1 MRLSRA
7 QVNLALHS
15 TFAIFVKNLILM
27 KKLSSGILPN
37 HLTLLYAVLILLFG
51 RIDFMYPQQNRVG
64 LDFNILSTTDGFPTN
79 EIQKVYQDREGFM
92 WFATRNGLCKY
103 DGYQITVYNSN
114 QLKSPVLTSNNIN
127 CLADDDLGNLWI
139 GAYSGMN
146 RFDKRSGT
154 FEPVEIRNATNKVV
168 SCILVT
174 KNNEVWIGLDDG
186 LFRYD
191 SRENT
196 FTHHSLQRMGDTAI
210 TASVKS
216 IIEDISGEIW
226 IGTWNS
232 GLYRYSPSKNI
243 FYVYPQLNSRN
254 SAHVIYEDSKRNMWI
269 GTWGEGL
276 QLLENPRDMENL
288 RLKTYRHHTNDP
300 ESLSDNLVYD
310 ICEDINT
317 NTLWIGTRSG
327 LSILEYDNPSGF
339 INWSVTH
346 KTNKLPS
353 NEINSIIRDNKE
365 NIWIGT
371 IGGGVLFT
379 NTERSKFD
387 FFGVDLPEIPTGAIR
402 SVFLDNEDNMWM
414 GVGTYGIVL
423 YDKKSENTISQLAL
437 HEFDGLGQI
446 TTYNIRQRNA
456 GEILFGTYGGGL
468 WVYEKGKPVK
478 SYTEANCNFISD
490 NRIRSIYIDRQRNT
504 WIGTQYGLG
513 VWLNDNTGFTFGEI
527 IVDGRSLEPSS
538 MIDITEDD
546 VGKIWIATINNGVI
560 SVEGDLRNM
569 DEVAFK
575 NYNAQNGKISAHTIN
590 VLYYDAS
597 GRLWAG
603 SEGGRLYLYDKVSDT
618 FIDKSP
624 RFSILGTLISS
635 IREDRHGTLWVGTSN
650 GLARLSYDETAE
662 LTSYRVYTTADGLS
676 DNFFIPGSSYNH
688 NGELFFGGYKGLVR
702 FNPDNIEIDIN
713 PTPFYIT
720 DIKVLNTSFYNL
732 DKEITDKISEK
743 VPSFSDRITIP
754 HKYNNFSIHFA
765 TLNYKNPELNRYAY
779 RLAGFTQ
786 EWTYVDSKQNVAY
799 YTNLSP
805 GQYIFQLRATTQN
818 GVWNDEI
825 KEIRINV
832 LPPFWL
838 SWWAFII
845 YFCLLTLIA
854 YAIYRNILNRIRL
867 RNQLRYK
874 EIEQEKA
881 EELNHAKLQFFTNIT
896 HEFLTPLTIISA
908 TVDELQQ
915 ISPRNDDLYATM
927 GRNVNRLTRLLQQIL
942 EFRKAETGNL
952 QLRVAYGNI
961 SEFIRNAT
969 ESFYPLIRKKKLHFS
984 YVSDPENIQ
993 GLFDIDKLD
1002 KILYN
1007 LVSNAAKYVPEEGY
1021 IQVTL
1026 SYRGK
1031 DKDHIRISVKDNGA
1045 GISKEDQQTLFKRFY
1060 EGNHR
1065 RHNTTGTGIGLS
1077 LVKDLVN
1084 LYHGTI
1090 QVESEIGKGAKFTVI
1105 LPIDPSCFED
1115 SEIDRDRIETIREMV
1130 IVETP
1135 PIKEEKAH
1143 TTRKQK
1149 TSTVLIVEDNAEILQ
1164 LVQRLLNRDY
1174 NVLTATNGKE
1184 AMLILEHEKV
1194 DIIVSDIMMPEMDG
1208 VELCKSLKNN
1218 IEYSHIP
1225 IILLTAKTDEKDRA
1239 DAYESG
1245 ADAFISKPFNL
1256 NVLHARIKN
1265 LLKSRER
1272 IARDFKN
1279 QLVFELKDLE
1289 FTNLDEEFLRKAIDC
1304 VDQHLDDTEF
1314 DQQQFSEEMNVSKS
1328 TLYNKLKT
1336 LTGLNTSA
1344 FITNIRLKAACRIM
1358 DQNRNIRISDLAYAV
1373 GFNDPKYFS
1382 SCFKK
1387 EFNMRPS
1394 EYIERFAGTLGE

>member
-1 MRLSRA
+1 
-7 QVNLALHS
+7 
-15 TFAIFVKNLILM
+15 M
-27 KKLSSGILPN
+27 KKL
-37 HLTLLYAVLILLFG
+37 LLYAVSFLLFG
-51 RIDFMYPQQNRVG
+51 RVDCIYPRQERIE
-64 LDFNILSTTDGFPTN
+64 LDFNLLSTMDGFPTN

-114 QLKSPVLTSNNIN
+114 QLKSPLLTSNNIY
-127 CLADDDLGNLWI
+127 CLVDDDKGNLWV
-139 GAYSGMN
+139 GTYSGMN
-146 RFDKRSGT
+146 RFDKRSGI
-154 FEPVEIRNATNKVV
+154 FEPIEIRNTTNKTV

-174 KNNEVWIGLDDG
+174 KHSEIWIGLDDG

-191 SRENT
+191 PEENA
-196 FTHHSLQRMGDTAI
+196 FTHHSLQKIGDMGI

-216 IIEDISGEIW
+216 IVEDSTGEIW
-226 IGTWNS
+226 IGTWDH
-232 GLYRYSPSKNI
+232 GLYRYSSPENI
-243 FYVYPQLNSRN
+243 FYAYPQLNQHN
-254 SAHVIYEDSKRNMWI
+254 SAHVVYEDSKKNIWI
-269 GTWGEGL
+269 GTWREGL
-276 QLLENPRDMENL
+276 QLLENPRDMENF
-288 RLKTYRHHTNDP
+288 RLKTYRHDSNDP
-300 ESLSDNLVYD
+300 ESLSDNIVYD
-310 ICEDINT
+310 ICEDIHT
-317 NTLWIGTRSG
+317 NSLWVGTRSG
-327 LSILEYDNPSGF
+327 LSILEYDDPSRF
-339 INWSVTH
+339 INWSVSH
-346 KTNKLPS
+346 ETNKLPS

-365 NIWIGT
+365 NMWIGT

-379 NTERSKFD
+379 NTQKSKFD
-387 FFGVDLPEIPTGAIR
+387 SFRVDIPEIPTGTIR
-402 SVFLDNEDNMWM
+402 SVFLDNDDNMWM
-414 GVGTYGIVL
+414 GVGTYGVVL
-423 YDKKSENTISQLAL
+423 HDKKSGKIVSQQELP
-437 HEFDGLGQI
+437 EFSNIVQA
-446 TTYNIRQRNA
+446 TTYNIKQRNE

-468 WVYEKGKPVK
+468 LVYQKGKPVK
-478 SYTEANCNFISD
+478 SYIRENCTFISD
-490 NRIRSIYIDRQRNT
+490 NRIRSIYVDRQRNT
-504 WIGTQYGLG
+504 WIGTQYGFG
-513 VWLNDNTGFTFGEI
+513 VWLSDNTGFTFDEI
-527 IVDGRSLEPSS
+527 IVDGRRLEPSS

-546 VGKIWIATINNGVI
+546 AGRVWIATINNGVI
-560 SVEGDLRNM
+560 SVEGDLQNKDGM
-569 DEVAFK
+569 VFK
-575 NYNAQNGKISAHTIN
+575 NYNIQNGKISARTIH

-603 SEGGRLYLYDKVSDT
+603 SEGGRLYLYDKESDS

-635 IREDRHGTLWVGTSN
+635 IREDRQGNLWVGTSN

-720 DIKVLNTSFYNL
+720 DIRVLNTSFYNL
-732 DKEITDKISEK
+732 DKEMTDKISEK
-743 VPSFSDRITIP
+743 APSFSDRITIP

-779 RLAGFTQ
+779 RLAGFNH

-799 YTNLSP
+799 YNNLSP
-805 GQYIFQLRATTQN
+805 GQYVFQLRATTQN
-818 GVWNDEI
+818 GVWNNEI
-825 KEIRINV
+825 KELRINV
-832 LPPFWL
+832 LPPPWL

-867 RNQLRYK
+867 RNRLRYK

-915 ISPRNDDLYATM
+915 TSPRNDDLYATM

-952 QLRVAYGNI
+952 HLRVAYGNI
-961 SEFIRNAT
+961 SELIGNAT

-1007 LVSNAAKYVPEEGY
+1007 LVSNAAKYVTEDGY

-1026 SYRGK
+1026 SYRDEAK
-1031 DKDHIRISVKDNGA
+1031 DYIRILVKDNGA
-1045 GISKEDQQTLFKRFY
+1045 GIAKEDQQTLFKRFY

-1090 QVESEIGKGAKFTVI
+1090 QVESEVGKGTTFTVI

-1115 SEIDRDRIETIREMV
+1115 SEIDRDRIETIREMA
-1130 IVETP
+1130 IEETP
-1135 PIKEEKAH
+1135 PIQEEKEY
-1143 TTRKQK
+1143 TTKNKQ
-1149 TSTVLIVEDNAEILQ
+1149 TSSVLIVEDNAEILQ
-1164 LVQRLLNRDY
+1164 LVHRLLNRDY

-1256 NVLHARIKN
+1256 KVLHARIKN

-1279 QLVFELKDLE
+1279 QLVFELKDLK
-1289 FTNLDEEFLRKAIDC
+1289 FTNLDEEFIQKAIDC
-1304 VDQHLDDTEF
+1304 INRHLDHSDF

-1394 EYIERFAGTLGE
+1394 EYIERFTGSMDE

>member
-1 MRLSRA
+1 
-7 QVNLALHS
+7 
-15 TFAIFVKNLILM
+15 M
-27 KKLSSGILPN
+27 KKLSFNIASFR
-37 HLTLLYAVLILLFG
+37 LTLLYFVFSLLFG
-51 RIDFMYPQQNRVG
+51 HIDSIYSQQNSIE
-64 LDFNILSTTDGFPTN
+64 LDFTILSTSDGFPTN
-79 EIQKVYQDREGFM
+79 EIQKVYQDREGFI

-103 DGYQITVYNSN
+103 EGYQITVYNSN
-114 QLKSPVLTSNNIN
+114 QSKSPMLTSNNIN
-127 CLADDDLGNLWI
+127 CLADDDQGNLWV
-139 GAYSGMN
+139 GTYGGMN
-146 RFDKRSGT
+146 RFDKESGT
-154 FEPVEIRNATNKVV
+154 FQPVEIRNTTNKVV

-174 KNNEVWIGLDDG
+174 NNKEVWIGLDDG
-186 LFRYD
+186 LFKYD
-191 SRENT
+191 PRENA
-196 FTHHSLQRMGDTAI
+196 FTHHSLQKIGDIAI
-210 TASVKS
+210 TASPKS
-216 IIEDISGEIW
+216 IIEDTNGEIW
-226 IGTWNS
+226 IGTWNN

-243 FYVYPQLNSRN
+243 FYSYPQLNPRN
-254 SAHVIYEDSKRNMWI
+254 SAHVIYEDSRKNIWI

-276 QLLENPRDMENL
+276 HLLENPRDMENF
-288 RLKTYRHHTNDP
+288 RLNTYRHDSNDP

-317 NTLWIGTRSG
+317 NSLWIGTRSG
-327 LSILEYDNPSGF
+327 LSVLEYDNFSGF
-339 INWSVTH
+339 INWSATH

-379 NTERSKFD
+379 NTKKSNFNS
-387 FFGVDLPEIPTGAIR
+387 FGVDLPEIPTGAIR

-414 GVGTYGIVL
+414 GVGTYGVVL
-423 YDKKSENTISQLAL
+423 YDKKSEKTLSQLTL
-437 HEFDGLGQI
+437 HEFNGIGQI
-446 TTYNIRQRNA
+446 TTYDIKQRNA

-468 WVYEKGKPVK
+468 WVYEKGKPVRT
-478 SYTEANCNFISD
+478 YTGDNCTFISD
-490 NRIRSIYIDRQRNT
+490 NRIRSIYVDRQHNT
-504 WIGTQYGLG
+504 WVGTQYGLG
-513 VWLNDNTGFTFGEI
+513 VWLNDNTGFTFDEV
-527 IVDGRSLEPSS
+527 IVDGKRMESSS

-546 VGKIWIATINNGVI
+546 TGRIWIATINNGII
-560 SVEGDLRNM
+560 SVEGDFRDKDGL
-569 DEVAFK
+569 AFK
-575 NYNAQNGKISAHTIN
+575 SYTAENGKISAHTIN
-590 VLYYDAS
+590 VLHYDSS

-603 SEGGRLYLYDKVSDT
+603 SEGGRLYLYDKVSDS

-624 RFSILGTLISS
+624 QFSILGTLISS
-635 IREDRHGTLWVGTSN
+635 IREDRQGNLWVGTSN
-650 GLARLSYDETAE
+650 GLARLSYNEAAE
-662 LTSYRVYTTADGLS
+662 LTSYRVYTTADGLR
-676 DNFFIPGSSYNH
+676 DNFFIPRSSYNH
-688 NGELFFGGYKGLVR
+688 NGELFFGGYNGLVR

-779 RLAGFTQ
+779 KLVGFNH
-786 EWTYVDSKQNVAY
+786 EWTYTDSKQNVAY
-799 YTNLSP
+799 YNNLSP
-805 GQYIFQLRATTQN
+805 GQYVFQLRATTQN

-825 KEIRINV
+825 KEMRINV

-838 SWWAFII
+838 SWWALII
-845 YFCLLTLIA
+845 YFCLLTLVI
-854 YAIYRNILNRIRL
+854 YVIYRNILNRIQL

-874 EIEQEKA
+874 EIEQDKA
-881 EELNHAKLQFFTNIT
+881 EELNHAKLQFFTNVT

-1007 LVSNAAKYVPEEGY
+1007 LVSNAAKYVREDGY

-1026 SYRGK
+1026 SYR
-1031 DKDHIRISVKDNGA
+1031 DEAKDHIRISVKDNGE
-1045 GISKEDQQTLFKRFY
+1045 GISNEDQQSLFKRFY

-1090 QVESEIGKGAKFTVI
+1090 QVESEIGKGTKFMVI
-1105 LPIDPSCFED
+1105 LPIDASCFED
-1115 SEIDRDRIETIREMV
+1115 SEIDRDKIETIREM
-1130 IVETP
+1130 T
-1135 PIKEEKAH
+1135 IKEAPPEEEENAH
-1143 TTRKQK
+1143 ETKKQK
-1149 TSTVLIVEDNAEILQ
+1149 TSSVLIVEDNAEILQ
-1164 LVQRLLNRDY
+1164 LVHRLLNRDY

-1184 AMLILEHEKV
+1184 AMIILEHEKV

-1256 NVLHARIKN
+1256 KVLHARIKN

-1279 QLVFELKDLE
+1279 QLVFELKELE
-1289 FTNLDEEFLRKAIDC
+1289 FTNLDEEFIQKAIDC
-1304 VDQHLDDTEF
+1304 VNRHLDHSDF

-1394 EYIERFAGTLGE
+1394 EYIERFTGTMEE

>member
-1 MRLSRA
+1 MG
-7 QVNLALHS
+7 
-15 TFAIFVKNLILM
+15 
-27 KKLSSGILPN
+27 KLFGIIPN
-37 HLTLLYAVLILLFG
+37 HLILFCTVFTLLSV
-51 RIDFMYPQQNRVG
+51 RIDCMYPQSDRIG
-64 LDFNILSTTDGFPTN
+64 LEFNVLSTANGFPTN

-103 DGYQITVYNSN
+103 DGYLMTVYSSN
-114 QLKSPVLTSNNIN
+114 QIRTHLLVSNNMF
-127 CLADDDLGNLWI
+127 CLADDNNGNLWI
-139 GAYSGMN
+139 GTDNGVN
-146 RFDKRSGT
+146 RFNKMSGK
-154 FEPVEIRNATNKVV
+154 FEPIQVQSTTNKVI
-168 SCILVT
+168 SSILIT
-174 KNNEVWIGLDDG
+174 KKGDIWIGLDDG
-186 LFRYD
+186 LFKYD
-191 SRENT
+191 PKKNA
-196 FTHHSLQRMGDTAI
+196 FTHHSLQKIGDITI

-216 IIEDISGEIW
+216 IIEDTSGEIW
-226 IGTWNS
+226 IGTWNN
-232 GLYRYSPSKNI
+232 GLYRYSPPKNI
-243 FYVYPQLNSRN
+243 FYVYPQLNPRN
-254 SAHVIYEDSKRNMWI
+254 SAHVIYEDSKQNIWI
-269 GTWGEGL
+269 GTWKGGL
-276 QLLENPRDMENL
+276 HLLENPRDMENF
-288 RLKTYRHHTNDP
+288 RLKTYRHNTLDP
-300 ESLSDNLVYD
+300 NSLSDDIVYD
-310 ICEDINT
+310 ICEDVNT
-317 NTLWIGTRSG
+317 NSLWIGTRSG

-339 INWSVTH
+339 INWSVAH
-346 KTNKLPS
+346 ERNKLPS
-353 NEINSIIRDNKE
+353 NEINSIIRDNE
-365 NIWIGT
+365 GNIWIGT

-387 FFGVDLPEIPTGAIR
+387 FFGVELPEIPTGAIR
-402 SVFLDNEDNMWM
+402 SVFLDDGNMWM
-414 GVGTYGIVL
+414 GIGTYGVVL
-423 YDKKSENTISQLAL
+423 YDKKSETIVPQEAL
-437 HEFDGLGQI
+437 PEFSDVPQT
-446 TTYNIRQRNA
+446 TTYNIKQRNT

-478 SYTEANCNFISD
+478 TYTQGNCSFISD
-490 NRIRSIYIDRQRNT
+490 NRIRSIYVDRQKNT

-513 VWLNDNTGFTFGEI
+513 VWLNDNTGFTFDGI
-527 IVDGRSLEPSS
+527 IIDNENLEPSS

-546 VGKIWIATINNGVI
+546 TGKIWIATINHGII
-560 SVEGDLRNM
+560 SVEGDLRRK
-569 DEVAFK
+569 ERIAFK
-575 NYNAQNGKISAHTIN
+575 NYTVENGKISAHTVN

-603 SEGGRLYLYDKVSDT
+603 SEGGRLYLYDKESDS

-624 RFSILGTLISS
+624 QFSILGTLISS
-635 IREDRHGTLWVGTSN
+635 IQEDRHGNLWIGTSN
-650 GLARLSYDETAE
+650 GLARLSFNETAE
-662 LTSYRVYTTADGLS
+662 LISYRVYTTTDGLC
-676 DNFFIPGSSYNH
+676 DNFFIPKSSYNH
-688 NGELFFGGYKGLVR
+688 HGELFFGGYKGLVR
-702 FNPDNIEIDIN
+702 FNPDNIKIDIN

-720 DIKVLNTSFYNL
+720 DIRVLNTSFYNL

-743 VPSFSDRITIP
+743 VPSFTDRITIS

-765 TLNYKNPELNRYAY
+765 SLNYKNPELNRYAY
-779 RLAGFTQ
+779 KLVGFDQ
-786 EWTYVDSKQNVAY
+786 NWTYADSKQNVAY
-799 YTNLSP
+799 YNNLSP
-805 GQYIFQLRATTQN
+805 GQYVFQLRATTQN

-825 KEIRINV
+825 KEMRINV

-854 YAIYRNILNRIRL
+854 YAIYRNILNRIHL

-896 HEFLTPLTIISA
+896 HELLTPLTIISA
-908 TVDELQQ
+908 TVDDLQQ
-915 ISPRNDDLYATM
+915 TAPRNDDLYATM

-969 ESFYPLIRKKKLHFS
+969 DSFYPLIRKKKVHFS

-993 GLFDIDKLD
+993 GLLDIDKLD

-1007 LVSNAAKYVPEEGY
+1007 LVSNAAKYVTEDGF

-1026 SYRGK
+1026 SYRDE
-1031 DKDHIRISVKDNGA
+1031 DKDHIRLSVKDNGA
-1045 GISKEDQQTLFKRFY
+1045 GISKEDQLTLFKRFY
-1060 EGNHR
+1060 EGNYR
-1065 RHNTTGTGIGLS
+1065 RHKTTGTGIGLS
-1077 LVKDLVN
+1077 LVKDLVH

-1090 QVESEIGKGAKFTVI
+1090 QVESEIDKGSEFTVI
-1105 LPIDPSCFED
+1105 LPIDISCFED
-1115 SEIDRDRIETIREMV
+1115 SEIDTNKIEIIQEMPV
-1130 IVETP
+1130 VDTP
-1135 PIKEEKAH
+1135 PIKEEKVH

-1149 TSTVLIVEDNAEILQ
+1149 TPTVLVVEDNAEILQ

-1184 AMLILEHEKV
+1184 AILILEHEKT
-1194 DIIVSDIMMPEMDG
+1194 DIIVSDIIMPEMDG
-1208 VELCKSLKNN
+1208 VELCRSLKYN

-1279 QLVFELKDLE
+1279 QLAFELKDLK
-1289 FTNLDEEFLRKAIDC
+1289 FTNLDEEFIRKAIDC
-1304 VDQHLDDTEF
+1304 VNRHLDHSDF

-1358 DQNRNIRISDLAYAV
+1358 DQNRNIRISDLAYTV

-1394 EYIERFAGTLGE
+1394 EYIERFTAILGE

>member
-1 MRLSRA
+1 
-7 QVNLALHS
+7 
-15 TFAIFVKNLILM
+15 M
-27 KKLSSGILPN
+27 KKLLPGN
-37 HLTLLYAVLILLFG
+37 SPSYLTLVYAAFVLLFV
-51 RIDFMYPQQNRVG
+51 RIDCMHSQQNPDG
-64 LDFNILSTTDGFPTN
+64 LDFNILSTSDGFPTN
-79 EIQKVYQDREGFM
+79 EIQKVFQDREGFI

-114 QLKSPVLTSNNIN
+114 QLKLPALTNNNIHS
-127 CLADDDLGNLWI
+127 LADDNQGNLWV
-139 GAYSGMN
+139 GTYSGIN
-146 RFDKRSGT
+146 RFNKRAGK
-154 FEPVEIRNATNKVV
+154 FEPVEIRNTTNKVV

-186 LFRYD
+186 LFSYD
-191 SRENT
+191 PRENA
-196 FTHHSLQRMGDTAI
+196 FTHHSLRKIGDRAI
-210 TASVKS
+210 TASIKS
-216 IIEDISGEIW
+216 IVEDSSGEIW
-226 IGTWNS
+226 IGTWNN

-243 FYVYPQLNSRN
+243 FYAYPQLNPRN
-254 SAHVIYEDSKRNMWI
+254 SAHVIYEDSRKNIWI

-276 QLLENPRDMENL
+276 HLLENPRDMDNL
-288 RLKTYRHHTNDP
+288 RLKTYWHDANDP

-310 ICEDINT
+310 ICEDLHT

-327 LSILEYDNPSGF
+327 LSLLENDNPSGF
-339 INWSVTH
+339 MNWSTTH
-346 KTNKLPS
+346 NINKLPS
-353 NEINSIIRDNKE
+353 NEINSIIRDNKG

-379 NTERSKFD
+379 NTEKSKFD
-387 FFGVDLPEIPTGAIR
+387 YFGVDLPEIPTGAIR
-402 SVFLDNEDNMWM
+402 SVFWDNEDNMWM
-414 GVGTYGIVL
+414 GVGTYGVVL
-423 YDKKSENTISQLAL
+423 YDKEQEKIVSQQNLSEFGSVPQTTIY
-437 HEFDGLGQI
+437 DI
-446 TTYNIRQRNA
+446 KQRNA

-468 WVYEKGKPVK
+468 WVYKKGKPVK
-478 SYTEANCNFISD
+478 SYTENNCAFISD

-513 VWLNDNTGFTFGEI
+513 VWLNDNTGFTFDDI
-527 IVDGRSLEPSS
+527 IVDGRRLEPSS

-546 VGKIWIATINNGVI
+546 AGRIWIATINNGII
-560 SVEGDLRNM
+560 SVEGDPADKEELTFRS
-569 DEVAFK
+569 
-575 NYNAQNGKISAHTIN
+575 YTAQNGKISAHTIH
-590 VLYYDAS
+590 VLYRDTS

-603 SEGGRLYLYDKVSDT
+603 SEGGRLYLYDEASGS

-624 RFSILGTLISS
+624 QFSILGTLISS
-635 IREDRHGTLWVGTSN
+635 IREDRQGNLWVGTSN
-650 GLARLSYDETAE
+650 GLARLSFNETAE
-662 LTSYRVYTTADGLS
+662 LTSYRVYTTADGLC
-676 DNFFIPGSSYNH
+676 DNFFIPRSSCDYK
-688 NGELFFGGYKGLVR
+688 GELFFGGYKGLVR
-702 FNPDNIEIDIN
+702 FNPDNIEIETN

-720 DIKVLNTSFYNL
+720 DIRVLNTSFYNL
-732 DKEITDKISEK
+732 NEEITGKISEK

-779 RLAGFTQ
+779 RLAGFNQ
-786 EWTYVDSKQNVAY
+786 EWTYADSKQNVAY
-799 YTNLSP
+799 YNNLSP
-805 GQYIFQLRATTQN
+805 GQYVFQLKATTQN

-825 KEIRINV
+825 KEMRINV

-854 YAIYRNILNRIRL
+854 YAIYRNILNRIHM

-908 TVDELQQ
+908 TMDELQLT
-915 ISPRNDDLYATM
+915 SPRNDDLYATM

-952 QLRVAYGNI
+952 QLRVANGSI
-961 SEFIRNAT
+961 SEFIKNAI

-984 YVSDPENIQ
+984 YVSDPEDIQ
-993 GLFDIDKLD
+993 GLLDIDKLD

-1007 LVSNAAKYVPEEGY
+1007 LVSNAAKYVTEDGY

-1026 SYRGK
+1026 SYRDEAK
-1031 DKDHIRISVKDNGA
+1031 DYICISVKDNGA

-1065 RHNTTGTGIGLS
+1065 RYNTTGTGIGLS

-1090 QVESEIGKGAKFTVI
+1090 EVESEIGKGSEFAII
-1105 LPIDPSCFED
+1105 LPIDASCFGD
-1115 SEIDRDRIETIREMV
+1115 AEIDTEKVEPVREMTV
-1130 IVETP
+1130 METP
-1135 PIKEEKAH
+1135 AIKEEEEAH
-1143 TTRKQK
+1143 TEKKQK
-1149 TSTVLIVEDNAEILQ
+1149 TSSVLVVEDNAEILQ
-1164 LVQRLLNRDY
+1164 LVHRLLNRDY
-1174 NVLTATNGKE
+1174 HVLTATNGKE
-1184 AMLILEHEKV
+1184 AMLILEHEKA

-1289 FTNLDEEFLRKAIDC
+1289 FTNLDEEFIQKAVDC
-1304 VDQHLDDTEF
+1304 VNRHLDHSDF

-1394 EYIERFAGTLGE
+1394 EYIERFTGTLGE

>member
-1 MRLSRA
+1 
-7 QVNLALHS
+7 
-15 TFAIFVKNLILM
+15 M
-27 KKLSSGILPN
+27 KKLSGMN
-37 HLTLLYAVLILLFG
+37 HAHLTLLHIVLPLLFG
-51 RIDFMYPQQNRVG
+51 PISLVYSQAERVG
-64 LDFNILSTTDGFPTN
+64 LNFNILSTADGFPTN
-79 EIQKVYQDREGFM
+79 EIQKVFQDREGFM
-92 WFATRNGLCKY
+92 WFATRNGLCRY
-103 DGYQITVYNSN
+103 DGYQITVYNSDHH
-114 QLKSPVLTSNNIN
+114 KSPVLTSNNIY
-127 CLADDDLGNLWI
+127 CLADDELGNLWVGTYNGI
-139 GAYSGMN
+139 N
-146 RFDKRSGT
+146 RFDKAEGT
-154 FEPVEIRNATNKVV
+154 FVPVDIRNTSNKVV
-168 SCILVT
+168 YCMLVT

-191 SRENT
+191 PHENT
-196 FTHHSLQRMGDTAI
+196 FIHHSLQRIGDTPI

-216 IIEDISGEIW
+216 IIEDSYGDIW

-232 GLYRYSPSKNI
+232 GLYRYSQSQNI
-243 FYVYPQLNSRN
+243 LFSYPQMNPRN
-254 SAHVIYEDSKRNMWI
+254 SAHVIYEDSRENIWI

-276 QLLENPRDMENL
+276 HLLENPRDMKNFQ
-288 RLKTYRHHTNDP
+288 LKTYRHSNDP

-310 ICEDINT
+310 ICEDIHT

-327 LSILEYDNPSGF
+327 LSILDYGHPSGF
-339 INWSVTH
+339 VNWSATH
-346 KTNKLPS
+346 KTHKLPA
-353 NEINSIIRDNKE
+353 NEINSILRDNKQ

-379 NTERSKFD
+379 NTEAPKFD
-387 FFGVDLPEIPTGAIR
+387 FFGVEIPGIPTGAIR
-402 SVFLDNEDNMWM
+402 AVLLDDDDNMWM
-414 GVGTYGIVL
+414 GVGTYGIVRH
-423 YDKKSENTISQLAL
+423 DKGSGKAISQLDL
-437 HEFDGLGQI
+437 PEFKGMGQI
-446 TTYNIRQRNA
+446 TIYDIKQRGT

-478 SYTEANCNFISD
+478 TFTENNCRFISD
-490 NRIRSIYIDRQRNT
+490 NRIRSIYIDRQQNC
-504 WIGTQYGLG
+504 WLGTQYGLG
-513 VWLNDNTGFTFGEI
+513 VRLNDSTGFKLDEI
-527 IVDGRSLEPSS
+527 VVDGRHLAPSS
-538 MIDITEDD
+538 MVDITEDD
-546 VGKIWIATINNGVI
+546 TGKKWIATIGNGII
-560 SVEGDLRNM
+560 SIEGDPKRREELTFRNYAA
-569 DEVAFK
+569 V
-575 NYNAQNGKISAHTIN
+575 NGKISTHSIN
-590 VLYYDAS
+590 ALHYDTS

-603 SEGGRLYLYDKVSDT
+603 AESGRLYLYDKATDS

-624 RFSILGTLISS
+624 QFSILGTLISS
-635 IREDRHGTLWVGTSN
+635 IREDRQGNLWIGTNN
-650 GLARLSYDETAE
+650 GLARLSFNGNSE
-662 LTSYRVYTTADGLS
+662 LTSYRVYTTADGIC
-676 DNFFIPGSSYNH
+676 DNFFIPKSSYSH

-702 FNPDNIEIDIN
+702 FNPDKIEVEIN

-720 DIKVLNTSFYNL
+720 DIRVLNTSFNHL
-732 DKEITDKISEK
+732 NEEITGKISDK

-765 TLNYKNPELNRYAY
+765 TLNYKNPELNKYAFK
-779 RLAGFTQ
+779 LAGFDQ
-786 EWTYVDSKQNVAY
+786 EWTYADSKQNIAY
-799 YTNLSP
+799 YNNLSP
-805 GQYIFQLRATTQN
+805 GQYVFQLKATTQN

-825 KEIRINV
+825 KEMRVNV

-838 SWWAFII
+838 SWWAIAI
-845 YFCLLTLIA
+845 YFCTFVLVS
-854 YAIYRNILNRIRL
+854 YAIYRNIRNRIHL

-874 EIEQEKA
+874 QFEQEKA

-896 HEFLTPLTIISA
+896 HEFMTPLTIISA

-915 ISPRNDDLYATM
+915 TSPRKDDLYANM
-927 GRNVNRLTRLLQQIL
+927 GMSINRLTRLLQQIL

-952 QLRVAYGNI
+952 KLRVFYGNI
-961 SEFIRNAT
+961 SEFVKIST
-969 ESFYPLIRKKKLHFS
+969 DSFYPLIRKKKLHFS
-984 YVSDPENIQ
+984 YVSDPENIR

-1007 LVSNAAKYVPEEGY
+1007 LVSNAVKYVPKRGS

-1026 SYRGK
+1026 TQRAEEK
-1031 DKDHIRISVKDNGA
+1031 EHIRLTVEDNGA
-1045 GISKEDQQTLFKRFY
+1045 GITKEDQQSLFKRFY
-1060 EGNHR
+1060 EGNYR

-1090 QVESEIGKGAKFTVI
+1090 EVESEVDKGTKFTVT
-1105 LPIDPSCFED
+1105 LPVEASRFDE
-1115 SEIDRDRIETIREMV
+1115 SEIDRDKRETNQEKT
-1130 IVETP
+1130 VECTHP
-1135 PIKEEKAH
+1135 AVAGKESETK
-1143 TTRKQK
+1143 KQK
-1149 TSTVLIVEDNAEILQ
+1149 TQTVLVVEDNEEILQ
-1164 LVQRLLNRDY
+1164 LVYRLLDREY
-1174 NVLTATNGKE
+1174 HVHTATNGKE
-1184 AMLILEHEKV
+1184 AIAVLGHKKI

-1218 IEYSHIP
+1218 IEFSHIP

-1279 QLVFELKDLE
+1279 QLVFELKELE
-1289 FTNLDEEFLRKAIDC
+1289 FTDLDVKFLQKAIEC
-1304 VDQHLDDTEF
+1304 VDLHLEHPEF
-1314 DQQQFSEEMNVSKS
+1314 DQQQFSDEMNVSKS

-1358 DQNRNIRISDLAYAV
+1358 DQNRNIRISDLAYSV

-1394 EYIERFAGTLGE
+1394 DYIERFAEKINK